1 MNENLFTVKGVYG
14 IYKAK
19 SKNEK
24 VKILDSSYTLSF
36 PRQLIDKGSN
46 PNYCLA
52 DFIAD
57 KQTDYIGMFA
67 VTAGYKPDELAK
79 KYESENDDYNAI
91 MIKIIADRLAEAAAE
106 WLHELVRKYEWGYAK
121 HENFDINQLNNEE
134 YLGIRPAPGYP
145 SCPDHNL
152 KDIIWEMLEVEKKL
166 ELL

>member
-1 MNENLFTVKGVYG
+1 
-14 IYKAK
+14 
-19 SKNEK
+19 
-24 VKILDSSYTLSF
+24 
-36 PRQLIDKGSN
+36 
-46 PNYCLA
+46 
-52 DFIAD
+52 
-57 KQTDYIGMFA
+57 MFA

-152 KDIIWEMLEVEKKL
+152 KDIIWDMLEVEKRIGITLTQSKAMNPAASVCGFYFAHPKSKYFSVL
-166 ELL
+166 KNNHNEI